1 MCKKITIFTIT
12 LITLTSLFAIT
23 ASASTLHTFKSNYDA
38 DKYTTAQINY
48 NIPLKI
54 SQDWYPLKD
63 VSKYLP
69 IEVSWDNKTRE
80 VVIRSENSIQLLNYS
95 NSSTK
100 TEKRYK
106 SNKLPSTMLKIENGV
121 TYCSPKFLT
130 SLLGGVGFMYDG
142 EVYYFDGESVSS
154 RLISPGRSEKFK
166 SNVITSMYQMKVK
179 MPDEYKFVRKCI
191 TGGISCVEKGSDKNV
206 PNSALGYTYPSVYK
220 PCCYVVGDKL
230 TGTNLASL
238 IAHESYH
245 VYQYKSGKSVGED
258 GANKYENMIKQTLI
272 SMN

>member
-1 MCKKITIFTIT
+1 MCKKILIL
-12 LITLTSLFAIT
+12 LITLTSFFVIT

-38 DKYTTAQINY
+38 DKYTTDQINY
-48 NIPLKI
+48 NIPLTI
-54 SQDWYPLKD
+54 SQDWYPLKEAL
-63 VSKYLP
+63 KYLP

-80 VVIRSENSIQLLNYS
+80 VVIRSENPIQLLNYS

-106 SNKLPSTMLKIENGV
+106 SNKLPSAMLKIENGV
-121 TYCSPKFLT
+121 TYCSSRFLT
-130 SLLGGVGFMYDG
+130 SLLGGVGFMYDD
-142 EVYYFDGESVSS
+142 EVYYFDGESKSS
-154 RLISPGRSEKFK
+154 RLINSGKSEKFK

-179 MPDEYKFVRKCI
+179 MPDEYKFVRKYL

-230 TGTNLASL
+230 TGANLASL

-245 VYQYKSGKSVGED
+245 VYQYKSGKNVSED
-258 GANKYENMIKQTLI
+258 DADKYENMVKQTMI
-272 SMN
+272 AMN